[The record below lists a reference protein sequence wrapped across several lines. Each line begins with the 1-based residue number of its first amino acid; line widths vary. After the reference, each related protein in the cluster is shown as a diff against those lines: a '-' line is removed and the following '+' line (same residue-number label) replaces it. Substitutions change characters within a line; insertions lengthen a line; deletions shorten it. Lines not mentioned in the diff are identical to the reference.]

1 MTTREIRNLVA
12 KSSLKDWYTNKSLT
26 FIDAFTSEEY
36 PLYGIVQIHNF
47 LSSNIQAWRSQST
60 IPNFAQGNIE
70 ILESLLRSVENIV
83 IDFAQHNN
91 ANSPDY
97 QWNRDIG
104 RIKPLTVININSE
117 KTEFL
122 LKLNATNPNIVQGA
136 FNYFTNHYRINSKN
150 DFDGF
155 IHAYEFEHQEHSPIY
170 NKRKI
175 QFETT
180 KSLHSK
186 IIAYQKEIEEQL
198 TKHLSKANEQSA
210 QHSEEIDKLYKSKK
224 DLVEKWF
231 EQVEAEKHKTMAD
244 AKARISELE
253 NTYTELLRLKKPA
266 DYWKKRAEKLKAEGW
281 RAVHWLIGLVCIGV
295 VALYSL
301 LWLTPEGMLLSF
313 IQGKEQAIKWSVVY
327 ITFLSFLAY
336 GIRALNK
343 IAFSSFH
350 LARDA
355 EEREQLTYFYLSLI
369 DDSAVDEKDKSLIMQ
384 SLFSRAETGLLK
396 DESGPTM
403 PSEMTSKIFNSK

>member
-1 MTTREIRNLVA
+1 MTTKEIRLLVA
-12 KSSLKDWYTNKSLT
+12 KSPIKSWFEGCDLT
-26 FIDAFTSEEY
+26 LQDALTSESLE
-36 PLYGIVQIHNF
+36 LKGIPQIHSF
-47 LSSNIQAWRSQST
+47 ITKNIAAWR
-60 IPNFAQGNIE
+60 E
-70 ILESLLRSVENIV
+70 LESLPQ
-83 IDFAQHNN
+83 FAQMSLSAHEEFINNLESLVGNFHNGTEQH
-91 ANSPDY
+91 SPQS
-97 QWNRDIG
+97 QWNRFVGKFHQQHFYNFQTAKAAFLIQLN
-104 RIKPLTVININSE
+104 ISKPS
-117 KTEFL
+117 
-122 LKLNATNPNIVQGA
+122 AVQGA
-136 FNYFTNHYRINSKN
+136 YNYFTNHYSINSKN
-150 DFDGF
+150 DFEGF
-155 IHAYEFEHQEHSPIY
+155 ILAYEFENQERSAIF

-175 QFETT
+175 QLEST
-180 KSLHSK
+180 KNIHSK
-186 IIAYQKEIEEQL
+186 ITKYQQEIEQQL
-198 TKHLSKANEQSA
+198 TEHLAKAIEESIE
-210 QHSEEIDKLYKSKK
+210 HSEEIDELYNAKR
-224 DLVEKWF
+224 DLIEKWF
-231 EQVEAEKHKTMAD
+231 EQVETDKDKTMAD
-244 AKARISELE
+244 AKARITELE

-281 RAVHWLIGLVCIGV
+281 RAVHWLIGLVCVGV

-403 PSEMTSKIFNSK
+403 PSEMTSRILNNK